1 MQPVTW
7 FVPGRVEVFGKHTDY
22 AGGRSLVCAVPR
34 GITAS
39 AWRTPGGTVTVE
51 TLGER
56 ATYSSAGEGPTEEWR
71 CYPRTVLR
79 RLAANF
85 PEAHFS
91 AHIPVSSDLPQAAG
105 ISSSTAFLIAIAE
118 CLIDGARLEET
129 SRWREAIRTPEDR
142 AGYFGCI
149 ENGATFGPL
158 EGDEGFGT
166 HGGSE
171 DHAAIVMSQAGELRQ
186 FSYSPIRLE
195 SVVTMPAGWTFVVAS
210 SGVTARKAG
219 AAQNDYNRLALTT
232 AALVAAWREAHPGD
246 NRPLGRL
253 AREGALKG
261 WHPPRDLRWRL
272 EHFMA
277 EDSRVADASLAFAN
291 ADIAAIGELALTS
304 QAEADRL
311 LGNQID
317 ETRALVTL
325 GREIGAPAASAFG
338 AGWGGSAWALV
349 RASDAG
355 SFLDAWLAAYRQR
368 YPRWPSEGFV
378 SPPSA
383 GAERRGPQAAVRGPR
398 SEAGPL
404 IPDS

>member
-1 MQPVTW
+1 VIIDERPVTW
-7 FVPGRVEVFGKHTDY
+7 FVPGRVELFGKHTDY

-39 AWRTPGGTVTVE
+39 AWPTTGGRVTVE

-56 ATYSSAGEGPTEEWR
+56 ATYSSTGEGPVDDWR
-71 CYPRTVLR
+71 CYPRTVIR

-91 AHIPVSSDLPQAAG
+91 ADISCSSDLPGAAG
-105 ISSSTAFLIAIAE
+105 ISSSTAFLIAMAE
-118 CLIDGARLEET
+118 CLIDCARLEET
-129 SRWREAIRTPEDR
+129 SRWQEAIRTPEER

-149 ENGATFGPL
+149 ENGATFGVL

-186 FSYSPIRLE
+186 FSYAPIRLE

-219 AAQNDYNRLALTT
+219 AVQNDYNRLALAM
-232 AALVAAWREAHPGD
+232 AAIVAAWREAHPGD
-246 NRPLGRL
+246 HGPLGRL
-253 AREGALKG
+253 AREGALNG
-261 WHPPRDLRWRL
+261 WHAPRDLRWRL

-291 ADIAAIGELALTS
+291 GDVAAIGELALTS

-325 GREIGAPAASAFG
+325 AREVGAPAASAFG

-349 RASDAG
+349 KVPDAEA
-355 SFLDAWLAAYRQR
+355 FLDEWLDAYRQR
-368 YPRWPSEGFV
+368 YPRCPSEGFV
-378 SPPSA
+378 SPPSP
-383 GAERRGPQAAVRGPR
+383 GAERRSPRSAVRSPQ
-398 SEAGPL
+398 SET
-404 IPDS
+404 PDP

>member
-1 MQPVTW
+1 MDMRPVTW

-34 GITAS
+34 GITAVARPAS
-39 AWRTPGGTVTVE
+39 TGTVTVE
-51 TLGER
+51 TLGEQ
-56 ATYSSAGEGPTEEWR
+56 ATYSSAGEGPVDDWR
-71 CYPRTVLR
+71 CYPRTVIR

-91 AHIPVSSDLPQAAG
+91 ADISCSSDLPQAAG

-118 CLIDGARLEET
+118 CLIACAQLDAT

-149 ENGATFGPL
+149 ENGARFGPL

-186 FSYSPIRLE
+186 FSYAPMTLQA
-195 SVVTMPAGWTFVVAS
+195 VVPMPSAWTFVVAS

-219 AAQNDYNRLALTT
+219 NVQADYNRLSLDTVALIE
-232 AALVAAWREAHPGD
+232 AWRDEHPGD
-246 NRPLGRL
+246 NRSLGRL
-253 AREGALKG
+253 AREGVLSG
-261 WHPPRDLRWRL
+261 WQPPAELRQRL
-272 EHFMA
+272 EHFVT
-277 EDSRVADASLAFAN
+277 EDARVAAAAAAFAG
-291 ADIAAIGELALTS
+291 ADLSAIGDLTAAS

-311 LGNQID
+311 LRNQIE
-317 ETRALVTL
+317 ETRTLVALARDL
-325 GREIGAPAASAFG
+325 GAPAASAFG

-349 RASDAG
+349 RDADAAA
-355 SFLDAWLAAYRQR
+355 FLDEWLASYRR
-368 YPRWPSEGFV
+368 RHPCLRSAGFV

-383 GAERRGPQAAVRGPR
+383 GAHRT
-398 SEAGPL
+398 S
-404 IPDS
+404 

>member
-1 MQPVTW
+1 VTASW

-39 AWRTPGGTVTVE
+39 AWGATGGTVAVE
-51 TLGER
+51 TLGEQ
-56 ATYSSAGEGPTEEWR
+56 AAYSSAGEGPVEDWR
-71 CYPRTVLR
+71 CYPRTVIR

-85 PEAHFS
+85 PDAEFS
-91 AHIPVSSDLPQAAG
+91 ADIRCSSDLPQAAG

-118 CLIDGARLEET
+118 CLIDCARLEET
-129 SRWREAIRTPEDR
+129 SRWQEAIRTLEDR

-149 ENGATFGPL
+149 ENGATFGVL

-195 SVVTMPAGWTFVVAS
+195 SVVTMPAGWTFVVGS

-219 AAQNDYNRLALTT
+219 AVQNDYNRLALAT
-232 AALVAAWREAHPGD
+232 VAIVEAWREAHPGD
-246 NRPLGRL
+246 DRPLGRL
-253 AREGALKG
+253 AREGALEG
-261 WHPPRDLRWRL
+261 WHAPRDLRWRL

-291 ADIAAIGELALTS
+291 GDIAAIGELALTS
-304 QAEADRL
+304 QADADRL

-349 RASDAG
+349 KASDAEAY
-355 SFLDAWLAAYRQR
+355 LDEWLTAYRR
-368 YPRWPSEGFV
+368 RHPRWPSEGFV
-378 SPPSA
+378 SPPSKR
-383 GAERRGPQAAVRGPR
+383 AERRRPQAAVRRPQ
-398 SEAGPL
+398 SEVQT
-404 IPDS
+404 PDS